1 MDDKKIPFMAK
12 LQMAAMLDSA
22 ELCNRTF
29 EEALGEMTER
39 CTTFAQS
46 YDRRDLPFVIA
57 SMKIVSGALESILKD
72 DEKDMV
78 KMLLDHTS
86 SVVINASELRKQ
98 AKEVQDDAGTETAN

>member
-1 MDDKKIPFMAK
+1 MDDKKIPFMTR
-12 LQMAAMLDSA
+12 LQMAAMLNSA
-22 ELCNRTF
+22 ELCNHTF

-39 CTTFAQS
+39 CTGFAQT
-46 YDRRDLPFVIA
+46 YDRLDLPFVIA

-98 AKEVQDDAGTETAN
+98 KKEVQDDGDSE